1 MKTIMTKTLLTAA
14 LAATMG
20 VASTSAMATLNP
32 FNVTEVSVPG
42 ASANPALLAP
52 NSAGLITGN
61 YTETGTFNPI
71 TATTGTFDSSLIW
84 NAGQYVAP
92 DGSTVLSSQLGS
104 FFTPQYGLYAFFMG
118 SGSYITTAGVT
129 TFTFSPAGS
138 LNVFIDPSSNDTFA
152 NLGGLGSTPW
162 STTGGTGAEDYL
174 IATGT
179 PVSGQGTLDPTLP
192 TCGPGINCGSFGE
205 ANSFALTA
213 LGSAYFTSPVP
224 FYNLAFTSGQFD
236 NFSPTGTQTIHG
248 SLDVVFGNSVPEP
261 ESLAL
266 LGIGLLGL
274 GLARRGRR
282 QA

>member
-1 MKTIMTKTLLTAA
+1 MKTVMTKTLLAAAVTAV
-14 LAATMG
+14 LG
-20 VASTSAMATLNP
+20 VGSTSAMAALNP
-32 FNVTEVSVPG
+32 FNVTEASVPG
-42 ASANPALLAP
+42 ASTNPFLLAP
-52 NSAGLITGN
+52 NSAGLITGA
-61 YTETGTFNPI
+61 YTETGTFIPTSA
-71 TATTGTFDSSLIW
+71 TAGTFDSSLVW

-92 DGSTVLSSQLGS
+92 DGSTVLISQLGG
-104 FFTPQYGLYAFFMG
+104 FTPNQYQMYAFFMG
-118 SGSYITTAGVT
+118 SGTYTTTGGVT
-129 TFTFSPAGS
+129 TFTFDPVGS
-138 LNVFIDPSSNDTFA
+138 LNVYIDPSSNDTFA
-152 NLGGLGSTPW
+152 NLGGLGSTTW

-179 PVSGQGTLDPTLP
+179 PVSGQGTLNPTLP